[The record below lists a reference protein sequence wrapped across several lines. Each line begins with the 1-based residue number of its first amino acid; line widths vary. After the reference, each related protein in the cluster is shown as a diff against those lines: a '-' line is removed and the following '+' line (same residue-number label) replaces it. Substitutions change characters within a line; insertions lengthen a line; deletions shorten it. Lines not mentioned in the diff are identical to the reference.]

1 MSYNGWRN
9 YETWLAGLYLD
20 GVDWQDFVETEL
32 LGEEEDEEITEDKKV
47 KRLAEYL
54 KDYIEEEASMAG
66 LNDFLY
72 ELLTS
77 AISEIDFTELATTF
91 LDVW

>member
-20 GVDWQDFVETEL
+20 GEDWRNFVKTEL

-47 KRLAEYL
+47 EMLAEYL
-54 KDYIEEEASMAG
+54 KDYIEEEADMAG
-66 LNDFLY
+66 LNGFLDD
-72 ELLTS
+72 LLTN
-77 AISEIDFTELATTF
+77 AISEIDFTELATAF
-91 LDVW
+91 LDV